1 MNIFPIIDPIPL
13 PAPVWIFKILHI
25 LTLALHFIA
34 VKILL
39 GSLILATV
47 LSFLG
52 KKNSVRKGAA
62 AALARRLP
70 VVMTY
75 VINLGV
81 PPLLFAQ
88 VLYGPA
94 LYTSSVLI
102 GAYWI
107 TIIFLLMACYWML
120 YKFSDGI
127 VAGKSVWAVGLFAW
141 ILALA
146 VSQIL
151 SMNMALML
159 RPEVWSQMYSACPV
173 GAFLPPH
180 DPTFMPRWL
189 FMIAGAL
196 TVSGLWMVWI
206 AGRKTVSDPLNK
218 YLSGLGGRL
227 AALGVVLEGVQFY
240 RVLQNQPQ
248 AVQEAI
254 AGNVFYQGLPVVWY
268 AFAIVILLFSAGV
281 FIKKPCSYAAGYVSA
296 GLLLLSVG
304 VWTILRDGIRDLTLL
319 SKGYDVW
326 QLPVYTNWSVLG
338 LFFVT
343 FGVGL
348 VSLAW
353 LISVMM
359 KAKPIAEGEMR

>member
-1 MNIFPIIDPIPL
+1 MNIFPLTDPIPL

-39 GSLILATV
+39 GSLLVATV

-52 KKNSVRKGAA
+52 KNNSLQKSAA

-107 TIIFLLMACYWML
+107 AIVFLLMACYWTL
-120 YKFSDGI
+120 YKFSDGS
-127 VAGKSVWAVGLFAW
+127 VEGKNVWGLGLTALVLAGS
-141 ILALA
+141 I
-146 VSQIL
+146 SRIL
-151 SMNMALML
+151 STNMTLML
-159 RPEVWSQMYSACPV
+159 TPEVWSQMYSLSAI
-173 GAFLPPH
+173 GAFWPPY
-180 DPTFMPRWL
+180 DSTLMPRWM
-189 FMIAGAL
+189 FMLTGAL
-196 TVSGLWMVWI
+196 SVCGLWMVWI
-206 AGRKTVSDPLNK
+206 GGRKPVEPPLKEYLVS
-218 YLSGLGGRL
+218 LGGRL
-227 AALGVVLEGVQFY
+227 AVLGIVLEASQFY
-240 RVLQNQPQ
+240 FILQNQPQ
-248 AVQEAI
+248 AVKQGL
-254 AGNVFYQGLPVVWY
+254 AGNALYHLLPMVWY
-268 AFAIVILLFSAGV
+268 VLAVVILIFAVGV
-281 FIKKPCSYAAGYVSA
+281 FLRKPCSYTAGYFAAGLVF
-296 GLLLLSVG
+296 LSTG

-326 QLPVYTNWSVLG
+326 QLPVYTNWSVLI
-338 LFFVT
+338 LFLGT
-343 FGVGL
+343 FGLGL
-348 VSLAW
+348 VSLVW

-359 KAKPIAEGEMR
+359 RAKPIAEGELS